1 MGEPTAVVDQP
12 VEGERPAE
20 GGAAAKGESPGAGER
35 RPTPADPLP
44 GVTVDRSIP
53 GPKRTMPPELGPD
66 AIAVL
71 EGRTFMYSDSVGDV
85 PKGSIGGLVHA
96 DTRFLSRWALTV
108 NGAPFLVLRAGTV
121 DYYSAE
127 FFLTNPRLDGLEA
140 NSVGLRR
147 LRFVG
152 NGLHER
158 LELESYLHEPLRIEL
173 RMAIDND
180 FADLFEIKDR
190 VRDRSDRIVRTS
202 APDGTGVTFRYANQ
216 GFTAETV
223 VQASAVATRIDD
235 EGLTWTL
242 DLPPRGTWACELH
255 VPLKL
260 GPRELQP
267 MHAGFGDV
275 FGAESE
281 DPINAWLA
289 QLPRLETDSHVLGQV
304 IRRTTQDLIALR
316 IETRADDGSILL
328 PAAGLPWF
336 LTLFGRDTLLTA
348 YQTTAIGPGLAR
360 GALLAL
366 ATFQARASDDFR
378 DMEPGKILHELRMGE
393 LTQLGLKPHSPYYG
407 SADSTPLWLILL
419 SEYWRWTGDTELV
432 GGLRDHALAA
442 LGWIDGPGDRDGDG
456 YVEYGTRSSQ
466 GLGNQCWR
474 DSYDGVLFADGSMP
488 YLPIATAEIQGY
500 VYDAKLRLA
509 ELADGPFADPALAT
523 RLRGEAAA
531 LRERFERDFWI
542 DRRGGYYAI
551 GLDGDK
557 RPIDSLTSNIGQLLW
572 TGIVSE
578 ERARAVARQ
587 LMGDPLFSGWGV
599 RTMST
604 DDVGFNPIGYH
615 RGTVWPH
622 DNSLIAHGLARYGF
636 RDEANRIALAM
647 LDAASFSG
655 YRLPEA
661 FSGYPRSV
669 GRFPVPYPTACSPQ
683 AWATGAPLLL
693 LRAML
698 GLEARDGE
706 VIVDPA
712 LPEEIGR
719 VSIRGLRAFGTHWDI
734 EANGRNGRVRLAHG

>member
-1 MGEPTAVVDQP
+1 MARDPAVID
-12 VEGERPAE
+12 
-20 GGAAAKGESPGAGER
+20 R

-44 GVTVDRSIP
+44 GTTVDRSIP
-53 GPKRTMPPELGPD
+53 GPKRTLPPELGPD

-71 EGRTFMYSDSVGDV
+71 EGRTFMYSDCVGDV
-85 PKGSIGGLVHA
+85 PTGSIGGLVHA
-96 DTRFLSRWALTV
+96 DTRFLSRWELTID
-108 NGAPFLVLRAGTV
+108 GAPFLVLRGSTV

-158 LELESYLHEPLRIEL
+158 LELESYLDEPIRIEL
-173 RMAIDND
+173 RLAVDND
-180 FADLFEIKDR
+180 FADLFEIKDK
-190 VRDRSDRIVRTS
+190 VRDRSDQVVRTP
-202 APDGTGVTFRYANQ
+202 APDRTGLTFRYTNKT
-216 GFTAETV
+216 FSAETTIET
-223 VQASAVATRIDD
+223 SAAATTIDGD
-235 EGLTWTL
+235 GLGWAI
-242 DLPPRGTWACELH
+242 DLPAKETWICELH

-260 GPRELQP
+260 GPREMQP
-267 MHAGFGDV
+267 MHADFGDV
-275 FGAESE
+275 FAAESD
-281 DPINAWLA
+281 DPIDAWISDM
-289 QLPRLETDSHVLGQV
+289 PRLATDSHLLGEV
-304 IRRTTQDLIALR
+304 VGRTARDLIALR
-316 IETRADDGSILL
+316 IEATSDGQSIML

-336 LTLFGRDTLLTA
+336 LTLFGRDTLLSA
-348 YQTTAIGPGLAR
+348 YQTVAFGPGLAQ

-366 ATFQARASDDFR
+366 AFFQADKRDDFR

-419 SEYWRWTGDTELV
+419 SEYWRWTGDDTFVLA
-432 GGLRDHALAA
+432 LKANALAA
-442 LGWIDGPGDRDGDG
+442 LAWIDDFGDRDGDG

-474 DSYDGVLFADGSMP
+474 DSYDGVQFADGTIP

-509 ELADGPFADPALAT
+509 ELADGPYADPALAT

-542 DRRGGYYAI
+542 DARGGYYAI

-572 TGIVSE
+572 TGIVSD
-578 ERARAVARQ
+578 ERAAIVARQ
-587 LMGDPLFSGWGV
+587 LMSDTLFSGWGV
-599 RTMST
+599 RTLST
-604 DDVGFNPIGYH
+604 DDEGFNPIGYH

-622 DNSLIAHGLARYGF
+622 DNSIIAQGLARYGF

-647 LDAASFSG
+647 LHAAAFSH

-661 FSGYPRSV
+661 FSGYARSR

-698 GLEARDGE
+698 GLEVRDGQ
-706 VIVDPA
+706 VTVDPA
-712 LPEEIGR
+712 LPDELGW
-719 VSIRGLRAFGTHWDI
+719 VSISGLKAFGTRWDL
-734 EANGRNGRVRLAHG
+734 EANGRNGHVRLAHGD